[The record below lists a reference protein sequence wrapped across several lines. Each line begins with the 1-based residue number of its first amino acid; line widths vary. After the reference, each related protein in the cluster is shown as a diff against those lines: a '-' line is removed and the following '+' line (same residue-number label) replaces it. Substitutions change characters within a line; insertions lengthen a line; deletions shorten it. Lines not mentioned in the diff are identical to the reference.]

1 MELRGFFWKILIIA
15 DGSSSFK
22 LASTIMQALT
32 GRKIEFRLFPFS
44 IRKLQSICSPL
55 EIDRLLPQFMICG
68 MYSEIVLNKGN
79 TIILLKNL
87 AFSFSYKDVLH
98 YQQIKNPEIL

>member
-44 IRKLQSICSPL
+44 IRKLQSIYSPL
-55 EIDRLLPQFMICG
+55 EIDRLLPQFMIYG
-68 MYSEIVLNKGN
+68 MYPEIVLNKEN

-87 AFSFSYKDVLH
+87 AFR
-98 YQQIKNPEIL
+98 